1 MIADVGI
8 TALCAAGAALLTGP
22 GAVPAL
28 PFRMSIG
35 SAAGMYVGA
44 TYQND
49 LS

>member
-28 PFRMSIG
+28 PFCMSIG